1 MSTNSMYAQM
11 GVSDKVLAFGE
22 KVLED
27 LRGQFSRIDAI
38 AEHNQAKVI
47 AAMQENNLAARHFN
61 LSTGYGYDD
70 EGRDNLENVYAS
82 VFHTEAALVRPQI
95 S

>member
-38 AEHNQAKVI
+38 AERS
-47 AAMQENNLAARHFN
+47 E
-61 LSTGYGYDD
+61 
-70 EGRDNLENVYAS
+70 
-82 VFHTEAALVRPQI
+82 
-95 S
+95 